1 MFHAQLI
8 LHGEVREV
16 FEQSL
21 WLARETGFPK
31 GRRGMRVAMD
41 TTYILGRGA
50 ELG

>member
-8 LHGEVREV
+8 LHDKVREV

-21 WLARETGFPK
+21 WLARETDYPK
-31 GRRGMRVAMD
+31 GKHGRRVAMD
-41 TTYILGRGA
+41 TTCILGRGA